1 MLDEELSQEIAL
13 FRYGLIAP
21 LINKDL
27 KEGERYALAKELSNK
42 TDYKIP
48 NSKRTTVSLRSILRY
63 LAAYEKDG
71 FDGLKP
77 KNRKDLG
84 TIRSIPEDILKLAKN
99 MRLEVPSRS
108 VEKIIHMLELS
119 GKAPKGMLRSRTLSD
134 YFKKEGISRQD
145 LREKTTGVYRKFQ
158 KSHRNSMWQ
167 GDTQTTLYLPDPNNP
182 SRKKK
187 VYLMA
192 FLDDFSRISCHSEFG
207 YADNRFLLECTLRK
221 AILKRGKP
229 NMIFVDN
236 GAVYSSKY
244 LEWICARLKIQL
256 VHSRVGR
263 PASRGKIERFFQHV
277 DSSFRDEAYLLID
290 QGHITSLEQLN
301 QFYEAW
307 VETYYN
313 QRVHS
318 AIKKSPINA
327 FEKDPHPLCM
337 AGAEEIYQAFLW
349 KEERTVDKT
358 GCISLN
364 ANLYEVD
371 PSLARQ
377 KVYLLYNPFDLK
389 EIEVFKDNKSFGM
402 AQPLSVTRD
411 IHKDAQSAQES
422 PVPSTGINYL
432 TLLKQT
438 YDDEKKQ
445 QLKLSF
451 KSLQEMLQQK
461 EEN

>member
-1 MLDEELSQEIAL
+1 
-13 FRYGLIAP
+13 
-21 LINKDL
+21 
-27 KEGERYALAKELSNK
+27 
-42 TDYKIP
+42 
-48 NSKRTTVSLRSILRY
+48 
-63 LAAYEKDG
+63 
-71 FDGLKP
+71 
-77 KNRKDLG
+77 
-84 TIRSIPEDILKLAKN
+84 
-99 MRLEVPSRS
+99 
-108 VEKIIHMLELS
+108 
-119 GKAPKGMLRSRTLSD
+119 
-134 YFKKEGISRQD
+134 
-145 LREKTTGVYRKFQ
+145 
-158 KSHRNSMWQ
+158 
-167 GDTQTTLYLPDPNNP
+167 
-182 SRKKK
+182 
-187 VYLMA
+187 
-192 FLDDFSRISCHSEFG
+192 
-207 YADNRFLLECTLRK
+207 
-221 AILKRGKP
+221 
-229 NMIFVDN
+229 MIFVDN

-411 IHKDAQSAQES
+411 IHKDAQSAQEN